1 MFKCRKC
8 ESENLFTKESGNNI
22 GLYCSDCGAWQ
33 KWLGKDELRVFEHS
47 KEENIN
53 SKREKLLTI
62 IDNWYYDNDCEN
74 CVNYRLNCRRCR
86 NDINFSPSDKYFE
99 KLADEIMK
107 WSKE

>member
-33 KWLGKDELRVFEHS
+33 KWLSKDELRVFEHS
-47 KEENIN
+47 KEENNN

-62 IDNWYYDNDCEN
+62 IDDWYYDNGCEN
-74 CVNYRLNCRRCR
+74 CSHYSLNCRRCR
-86 NDINFSPSDKYFE
+86 NDINFPHQINTLRNWLM
-99 KLADEIMK
+99 KL
-107 WSKE
+107 